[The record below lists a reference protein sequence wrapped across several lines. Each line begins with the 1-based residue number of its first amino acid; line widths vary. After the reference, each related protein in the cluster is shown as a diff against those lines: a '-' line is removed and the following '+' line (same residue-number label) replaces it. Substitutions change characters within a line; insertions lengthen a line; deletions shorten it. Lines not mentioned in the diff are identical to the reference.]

1 MQSLNAFLDNFEQT
15 SKNGNMQRDTKKTQH
30 ATHE

>member
-15 SKNGNMQRDTKKTQH
+15 SKNGNMQRDTKKT
-30 ATHE
+30 ARYT

>member
-15 SKNGNMQRDTKKTQH
+15 SKNGNMQRDTKKAQH